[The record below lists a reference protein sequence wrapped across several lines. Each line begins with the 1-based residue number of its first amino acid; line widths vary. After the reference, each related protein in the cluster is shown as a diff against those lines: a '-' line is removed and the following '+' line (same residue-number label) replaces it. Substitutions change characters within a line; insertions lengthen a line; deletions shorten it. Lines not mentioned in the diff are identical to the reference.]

1 MPKEEICAVIPAAG
15 RGSRLGLAV
24 PKILAPIGGDCT
36 VWTLLRDSLTG
47 CVGHIHV
54 VIAPAFCDVVRG
66 VVTAGPHGGSVSVG
80 VQERPLGM
88 GDAIFGAAE
97 VWRNFSRLLVVWG
110 DQAGLS
116 PGTLR
121 RAIACH
127 ASGNGARCMLPVVE
141 AERPYVQYV
150 FRNGSLES
158 IRQAREGAAVDE
170 RGFSD
175 VGVFLL
181 EVEGLEDAWRRY
193 TRIAATG
200 AVTGEVN
207 FLPFLVYL
215 SQQCGWRF
223 EPVPV
228 ADAVE
233 ARGINTREDLRFFQK
248 RFATCSRGY
257 LPAGCG
263 GTELI
268 IRGAP

>member
-1 MPKEEICAVIPAAG
+1 MSKEEICAVIPAAG
-15 RGSRLGLAV
+15 RGTRLGLDV
-24 PKILAPIGGDCT
+24 PKILAPIGDDCT
-36 VWTLLRDSLTG
+36 VWTLLRGSLAG

-54 VIAPAFCDVVRG
+54 VVAPAFCDVVRS
-66 VVTAGPHGGSVSVG
+66 VVTAGPHRDSISVG

-97 VWRNFSRLLVVWG
+97 VWMSFSHLLVVWG

-116 PGTLR
+116 SGTLR
-121 RAIACH
+121 RAIALH
-127 ASGNGARCMLPVVE
+127 ASGSGPRCTLPVVE

-158 IRQAREGAAVDE
+158 IRQVREGAAVDD

-193 TRIAATG
+193 TRIAAAG

-215 SQQCGWRF
+215 SRQCGWRF
-223 EPVPV
+223 ETVLV
-228 ADAVE
+228 ADPGE
-233 ARGINTREDLRFFQK
+233 ARGINTREDLKFFQE
-248 RFATCSRGY
+248 RRAMF
-257 LPAGCG
+257 P
-263 GTELI
+263 
-268 IRGAP
+268 

>member
-1 MPKEEICAVIPAAG
+1 MRKEDICAVIPAAG
-15 RGSRLGLAV
+15 RGARLGLDV
-24 PKILAPIGGDCT
+24 PKILAPIGDDCT
-36 VWTLLRDSLTG
+36 VWTLLRDSLVV

-54 VIAPAFCDVVRG
+54 VISPAFLDEVRS
-66 VVTAGPHGGSVSVG
+66 VVTASPHQERVSVG

-97 VWRNFSRLLVVWG
+97 AWMNFSHLLVVWG

-116 PGTLR
+116 SETLR
-121 RAIACH
+121 RAIALH
-127 ASGNGARCMLPVVE
+127 ASGSGPRCTLPVVE

-158 IRQAREGAAVDE
+158 IRQAREGAAVDD

-181 EVEGLEDAWRRY
+181 EVNGLQDAWRQY
-193 TRIAATG
+193 TRIAAAG

-215 SQQCGWRF
+215 SQQCGWKF
-223 EPVPV
+223 KTVPV
-228 ADAVE
+228 ADPSE
-233 ARGINTREDLRFFQK
+233 ARGINTREDLRFFQES
-248 RFATCSRGY
+248 RAT
-257 LPAGCG
+257 PTAMAAGIKNARSSP
-263 GTELI
+263 L
-268 IRGAP
+268 

>member
-1 MPKEEICAVIPAAG
+1 MRKEDICAVIPAAG
-15 RGSRLGLAV
+15 RGTRLGLDV

-36 VWTLLRDSLTG
+36 VWTLLQDSLTG

-54 VIAPAFCDVVRG
+54 VISPASLDVVQRA
-66 VVTAGPHGGSVSVG
+66 VVAGPYPERISVG

-88 GDAIFGAAE
+88 GNAIFGAAE
-97 VWRNFSRLLVVWG
+97 VWKNFSQLLVVWG

-116 PGTLR
+116 SETLR
-121 RAIACH
+121 RAMALH
-127 ASGNGARCMLPVVE
+127 SSGSGPRCTLPVVE

-150 FRNGSLES
+150 FRNGSLEG
-158 IRQAREGAAVDE
+158 IRQAREGAAVDD

-181 EVEGLEDAWRRY
+181 EAAGLPDAWQRY
-193 TRIAATG
+193 TRIAAAG

-223 EPVPV
+223 EPLPV
-228 ADAVE
+228 ADPAE
-233 ARGINTREDLRFFQK
+233 ARGINTRDDLKFFQE
-248 RFATCSRGY
+248 RRAALTVR
-257 LPAGCG
+257 
-263 GTELI
+263 
-268 IRGAP
+268 